1 MSVSEIYKFMWW
13 VHFFIY
19 LSTARIYQ
27 GIQSKLLIKWGKNI
41 EAKHAFTDKCHTKFT
56 SSLSCYVGNVYLII
70 HVITVSYKT
79 VPRLQSKNFIPD
91 GDILAILS
99 ENTAISEEICEMSK
113 CY

>member
-1 MSVSEIYKFMWW
+1 M
-13 VHFFIY
+13 H
-19 LSTARIYQ
+19 
-27 GIQSKLLIKWGKNI
+27 LLTNVTQNLLHHYPG
-41 EAKHAFTDKCHTKFT
+41 
-56 SSLSCYVGNVYLII
+56 YVGNVYLII